1 MQIVNRFATEDFVMS
16 MLDKT
21 DLDLFYSALIRGKA
35 NPNEPL
41 NITTYEGGQN
51 QPTHPKVLFFQNGW
65 NGHKYWMVY
74 TPYPNNDSFHE
85 NPCITY
91 SDDGVNWNEDGISN
105 PILSIPEEH
114 RGSWYSDPHLVYIPN
129 TSTMELWVRYCSRG
143 TDGLENGWEGVYRLT
158 STDGINWSDKE
169 ELYHTVDTSWAS
181 VLSPSVI
188 YDEGKYKI
196 WFIYQR
202 SCLKYYES
210 ADGRNWQYIKDIS
223 NNIAT
228 LGSYKMWH
236 FDMIKTDKGYEFV
249 CCYQINGKFDKNNYI
264 GYSYSLDNE
273 YFEPVIPVL
282 SNGPKGSFDDL
293 ELYRP
298 CLVKVNNKY
307 RMYYGAQKNIR
318 IWHIGLV
325 EAPTMEVLYL
335 LLKSNKSNLPSNEST
350 DTVNS
355 FDESTWTPGYY
366 NDKGIFIE
374 SENNLV
380 MHCSQFI
387 AIDGI
392 PKALSAPSIQ
402 YLRVAYFDENKR
414 FISFDRGGSEGLNTT
429 SPETVEGIN
438 IHPIG
443 AYFVICA
450 NTADKSKIN
459 LSDWTVERVP
469 LMGEML
475 PYKYLNWQSG
485 QTLESENACNVAYS
499 RYIPV
504 TPGDTYY
511 IYSPYRAKALVQCLF
526 FDINKKYNFNGNIS
540 TSNPGTHAQTNKGQG
555 AAIIV
560 PEDSIYYMGFHVG
573 AENVDMSGTTVE
585 DVFVYRKK

>member
-1 MQIVNRFATEDFVMS
+1 MLRIKHNGKDIEVVNTNNSLYTIECIQDFEAVLSIKYGKDELATLDEKFVPDTIARVEDIEKELNKKQPVGDYALKDDIPVTS
-16 MLDKT
+16 VNGQTGDIIIEIPEVPEQVQSDWEQT
-21 DLDLFYSALIRGKA
+21 DETAVDFIKNKPEITASENLDLFYDTIIRGSA
-35 NPNEPL
+35 NPKEPL
-41 NITTYEGGQN
+41 NIVTYDGGQN
-51 QPTHPKVLFFQNGW
+51 QPTHPKVLFFKDGW

-114 RGSWYSDPHLVYIPN
+114 RGSWYSDPHLVYIPDTN
-129 TSTMELWVRYCSRG
+129 TMELWVRYCSRG

-236 FDMIKTDKGYEFV
+236 FDMIKTEKGYEFV
-249 CCYQINGKFDKNNYI
+249 CCYQVNGKFDKNNYI
-264 GYSYSLDNE
+264 GYSYSLDND
-273 YFEPVIPVL
+273 YFEPVIPIL
-282 SNGPKGSFDDL
+282 SNGPAGSFDDL

-325 EAPTMEVLYL
+325 EAPTMEVLHL
-335 LLKSNKSNLPSNEST
+335 LLKSNKSNLPSDEIT
-350 DTVNS
+350 DTVNN

-366 NDKGIFIE
+366 NDKGVFVE

-380 MHCSQFI
+380 MHCS
-387 AIDGI
+387 
-392 PKALSAPSIQ
+392 
-402 YLRVAYFDENKR
+402 
-414 FISFDRGGSEGLNTT
+414 
-429 SPETVEGIN
+429 
-438 IHPIG
+438 
-443 AYFVICA
+443 
-450 NTADKSKIN
+450 
-459 LSDWTVERVP
+459 
-469 LMGEML
+469 
-475 PYKYLNWQSG
+475 
-485 QTLESENACNVAYS
+485 
-499 RYIPV
+499 
-504 TPGDTYY
+504 
-511 IYSPYRAKALVQCLF
+511 
-526 FDINKKYNFNGNIS
+526 
-540 TSNPGTHAQTNKGQG
+540 
-555 AAIIV
+555 
-560 PEDSIYYMGFHVG
+560 
-573 AENVDMSGTTVE
+573 
-585 DVFVYRKK
+585 

>member
-1 MQIVNRFATEDFVMS
+1 
-16 MLDKT
+16 
-21 DLDLFYSALIRGKA
+21 
-35 NPNEPL
+35 
-41 NITTYEGGQN
+41 
-51 QPTHPKVLFFQNGW
+51 
-65 NGHKYWMVY
+65 
-74 TPYPNNDSFHE
+74 
-85 NPCITY
+85 
-91 SDDGVNWNEDGISN
+91 
-105 PILSIPEEH
+105 
-114 RGSWYSDPHLVYIPN
+114 
-129 TSTMELWVRYCSRG
+129 MELWVRYCSRG